1 MLEISSLNHCTS
13 FHTVSSHTKPINVE
27 SYFVDECAWIVTV
40 LCIHIYFVDK
50 NLVVNYA
57 TAASVY
63 QLLFLHRLTY
73 CVSTY

>member
-13 FHTVSSHTKPINVE
+13 FHTVSSHAKPINVE
-27 SYFVDECAWIVTV
+27 SYFVDEHAWLVYT
-40 LCIHIYFVDK
+40 YFVDK